1 MELAK
6 RLKELGA
13 DLIDVSSGGNVPE
26 VRIPVAKGYQV
37 PFARRIREEADI
49 RTGAVGLI
57 TPTRSSL
64 VRTPISRVLTVSFH
78 DPTLDPSRTRGEA
91 SPYSDLRRSLRE
103 ITDLSSIPA
112 KYRECTKAASEPI

>member
-78 DPTLDPSRTRGEA
+78 DPTLVRLEHAAKRHLAQIGEEV
-91 SPYSDLRRSLRE
+91 YVR
-103 ITDLSSIPA
+103 
-112 KYRECTKAASEPI
+112 